1 MAVRAI
7 PLLQGVSRRLQA
19 LEEKG
24 FLYSKSFLA
33 FVSFKIKKK
42 KVKPNPKYPLHKST
56 FVSIVFKVGIG
67 FNHTL
72 ETSTQQTF
80 TLSSFLNSTFVMQ

>member
-7 PLLQGVSRRLQA
+7 PLLQGLSRRLQA

-33 FVSFKIKKK
+33 FVSFKKKMSNQTQNILFTK
-42 KVKPNPKYPLHKST
+42 ARLYPLYLK
-56 FVSIVFKVGIG
+56 
-67 FNHTL
+67 
-72 ETSTQQTF
+72 
-80 TLSSFLNSTFVMQ
+80 

>member
-33 FVSFKIKKK
+33 FVSFKKIK

-56 FVSIVFKVGIG
+56 FVSIVFKVGTG

-72 ETSTQQTF
+72 ETSTQ
-80 TLSSFLNSTFVMQ
+80 

>member
-33 FVSFKIKKK
+33 FVSFKKKK
-42 KVKPNPKYPLHKST
+42 KSNQTQNILFTKAHLYPLSLK
-56 FVSIVFKVGIG
+56 
-67 FNHTL
+67 
-72 ETSTQQTF
+72 
-80 TLSSFLNSTFVMQ
+80 

>member
-7 PLLQGVSRRLQA
+7 PLLQGVRRRLQA

-24 FLYSKSFLA
+24 FLYSRSFLA
-33 FVSFKIKKK
+33 FVSFKKKK
-42 KVKPNPKYPLHKST
+42 LKSNPKYPFHKST
-56 FVSIVFKVGIG
+56 FISIIFKVGTG

-72 ETSTQQTF
+72 EPGTQ
-80 TLSSFLNSTFVMQ
+80 